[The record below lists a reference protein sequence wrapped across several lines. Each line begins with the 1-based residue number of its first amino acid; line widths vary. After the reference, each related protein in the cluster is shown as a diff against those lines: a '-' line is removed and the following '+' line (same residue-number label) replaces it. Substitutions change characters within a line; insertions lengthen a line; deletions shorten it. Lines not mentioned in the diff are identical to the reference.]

1 MAVVIASLGQTT
13 TTTAAA
19 TITNTTAKVQ
29 LRTMPMATSAMA
41 HPVKVNL
48 LLTGCPWEIQAGESS
63 LMSSQIQNPLHG
75 ASQPIPTLQWTM
87 ALQLGAKA
95 NPLRAVEDGVKVLMT
110 PVDLMAEEMHLLDQ
124 APLRK
129 VPNLCKMAGDLE
141 GKRLA

>member
-1 MAVVIASLGQTT
+1 
-13 TTTAAA
+13 
-19 TITNTTAKVQ
+19 
-29 LRTMPMATSAMA
+29 
-41 HPVKVNL
+41 
-48 LLTGCPWEIQAGESS
+48 
-63 LMSSQIQNPLHG
+63 MSSQIQNPLHG

-129 VPNLCKMAGDLE
+129 VIK
-141 GKRLA
+141 